1 MTLKIRLLLVSASCM
16 FLLAGCFGLKSYKVY
31 KHVIETGNPAVVVV
45 SDLEDTRITIND
57 NPRIRLTV
65 TVYTKDLEPYTT
77 KITDTFSIVDLPR
90 RGSVYYAKVDSANR
104 FNAVLLKRGDAEQYM
119 DELTYIM
126 ENKLPGHLRAKSGH
140 RFIDARTGKD
150 RGTLPVTE
158 QDTQNWQ
165 KGTATIRSVRDTGK
179 SRDFK
184 PVVILVLDVL
194 APGMDAYTVEKEI
207 TLPTDV
213 AKRLTPGTTLFV
225 KINPHDPDNILL
237 ILQGESFNKYQVF

>member
-1 MTLKIRLLLVSASCM
+1 MKLRIRLLLFSASCM
-16 FLLAGCFGLKSYKVY
+16 FLLTGCIGLKSYKTY
-31 KHVIETGNPAVVVV
+31 KRVIQTGFPAVVVV
-45 SDLEDTRITIND
+45 SDLEDTRVTINN
-57 NPRIRLTV
+57 NPCIRLTV
-65 TVYTKDLEPYTT
+65 TVYTKELEPFET
-77 KITDTFSIVDLPR
+77 KITSCFSIVELPR
-90 RGSVYYAKVDSANR
+90 RGSVYYAKVDSANQS
-104 FNAVLLKRGDAEQYM
+104 NAVLLRQNDAEQYM
-119 DELTYIM
+119 DELRYIM
-126 ENKLPGHLRAKSGH
+126 ENKLPGHTAAPEGSQ
-140 RFIDARTGKD
+140 FIDARTGKNGET
-150 RGTLPVTE
+150 RPITE

-213 AKRLTPGTTLFV
+213 VKRLKAGTTLFV

-237 ILQGESFNKYQVF
+237 ILQGE